1 MKPPPDTAFVKT
13 AGLKKVFKDFWLR
26 PKVVALEGLDLEIL
40 PGEVHGLLGS
50 NGAGKS
56 TTIKLILGLLFP
68 TSGEV
73 TVFGKPPGDVETKNR
88 IGYLPEESYLYG
100 FLDAEE
106 ILDYYGRL
114 FNLPGPTRRSRIAEL
129 LEMVG
134 LQGMRNRP
142 LAEYSKGMQRRIG
155 IAQALINNPD
165 LLILDE
171 PTTGLDPIGAREVK
185 DLILRLKEE
194 GKSVLLSSHRLADV
208 EDVCDRITVLYGGC
222 KQAEGTIDEL
232 LSSPESTVIE
242 TDRLDADTL
251 AKIEALLKEAGGLS
265 IRKTESPRQSLEN
278 FFLGLVEKAGREGAE
293 TSGATGGAGVAR
305 FLTRERP
312 AEEKDPPAEEAAD

>member
-1 MKPPPDTAFVKT
+1 
-13 AGLKKVFKDFWLR
+13 
-26 PKVVALEGLDLEIL
+26 
-40 PGEVHGLLGS
+40 
-50 NGAGKS
+50 
-56 TTIKLILGLLFP
+56 
-68 TSGEV
+68 
-73 TVFGKPPGDVETKNR
+73 
-88 IGYLPEESYLYG
+88 
-100 FLDAEE
+100 
-106 ILDYYGRL
+106 
-114 FNLPGPTRRSRIAEL
+114 
-129 LEMVG
+129 
-134 LQGMRNRP
+134 
-142 LAEYSKGMQRRIG
+142 MQRRIG

-185 DLILRLKEE
+185 DLILRLREE

-251 AKIEALLKEAGGLS
+251 AGIEALLKEAGGLS

-312 AEEKDPPAEEAAD
+312 TEEKDPPAEKAPD

>member
-1 MKPPPDTAFVKT
+1 MKTNPDTAFVKT
-13 AGLKKVFKDFWLR
+13 LGLKKVFKDFWLR
-26 PKVVALEGLDLEIL
+26 PKVVALDGLDLEIL

-73 TVFGKPPGDVETKNR
+73 TVFGKSPGDVETKNR

-106 ILDYYGRL
+106 LLDYYGRL
-114 FNLPGPTRRSRIAEL
+114 FNLPATTRKSRIAEL
-129 LEMVG
+129 LDMVG
-134 LQGMRNRP
+134 LQDMRNRP

-185 DLILRLKEE
+185 DLILRLRKE

-208 EDVCDRITVLYGGC
+208 EDVCDRITVLYGGR
-222 KQAEGTIDEL
+222 KRAEGTMEEL
-232 LSSPESTVIE
+232 LSLPDSTVIE
-242 TDRLDADTL
+242 TDRLDKKTL
-251 AKIEALLKEAGGLS
+251 AKLEKLLEKSGGLS
-265 IRKTESPRQSLEN
+265 IRKTESPRQSLEDY
-278 FFLGLVEKAGREGAE
+278 FLALVEQADEEGIE
-293 TSGATGGAGVAR
+293 TSGARGGGGVAD
-305 FLTRERP
+305 FLTSKRQD
-312 AEEKDPPAEEAAD
+312 AEDAHPDGEAAD